1 MRRECFLSCLSL
13 ETRLASKLVGK
24 CSPKDRAVGT
34 NPRSLGQLRGRLHL
48 LQHQQSLRTLRVV
61 KSHIGALSDQVID
74 NINGN
79 TSLPGDPTHRSG
91 SVLVHRARRVA
102 SLKFGEVATRA

>member
-1 MRRECFLSCLSL
+1 M
-13 ETRLASKLVGK
+13 LAEGS
-24 CSPKDRAVGT
+24 S
-34 NPRSLGQLRGRLHL
+34 GRHESSITWPTAGGLHL
-48 LQHQQSLRTLRVV
+48 LKYQPSLRTLRVV